1 MALSVVVTAVESPV
15 VLFAEALM
23 FQGVNVGVMDPKSCS
38 EFVERVGGVRV
49 GSYEGRK

>member
-1 MALSVVVTAVESPV
+1 MALSVVVAAVASPV

-23 FQGVNVGVMDPKSCS
+23 FQGVNVGVMDTKSWS

-49 GSYEGRK
+49 GSYEGRE